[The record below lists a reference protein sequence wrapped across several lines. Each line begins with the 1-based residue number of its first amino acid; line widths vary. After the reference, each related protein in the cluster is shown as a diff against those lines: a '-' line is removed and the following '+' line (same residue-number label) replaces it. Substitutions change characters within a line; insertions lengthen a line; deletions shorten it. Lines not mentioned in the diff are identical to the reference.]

1 MRLIAGN
8 KIKHSIICLLLS
20 MLFSSVGSTTV
31 LAQEALT
38 VAFPDGSTAP
48 AGRLKVVVSV
58 PNTFDPQSV
67 KFWWSIRDWKISKLD
82 GSKTSSIMD
91 KPAQFE
97 ALGVRAF
104 ENALDG
110 MVEVRGRDLG
120 RKIEFN
126 FLSMLAVKVSVN
138 VVVTTEING
147 KLSSISTPIAFKFS
161 PSNAETGVV
170 ANIPE
175 PDKFSLDVN
184 NPDPGNSTSTKV
196 SVSLGDDAPD
206 TMALNETSVAFS
218 KSYWVFRVSKNGV
231 PISPVM
237 ELSPS
242 KGSKVWATFDIT
254 QTSYKAAGAI
264 FRVVSGQVFP
274 DLDHLKKSN
283 LANDLCDRCMSG
295 WPIFTYFYQDFEYKI
310 PFKEKPLSLV
320 KFQWTTGDLS
330 DLTNTWKNPTKTIV
344 NDNNYGYER
353 FYFRFQRDISKLPAN
368 AVCESTIVDLQY
380 QKSGKWISVWS
391 LKANSKREYGGN
403 GPEGYSYLN
412 CLNTDLN
419 SHGSGRDHLNANY
432 WVNSYGSIEGSPYP
446 SPELPNGDY
455 KFRFALKI
463 KYFDEDERIVGPELE
478 ETFESFPVKYIFT
491 PDDPELEVSVTY
503 PRLVAYKSKNIASVT
518 TSPKSNGT
526 CSYYLFNRVRIP
538 VGKAPLVNG
547 KSKLTV
553 QALSTNV
560 GNNLAT
566 SITVVCKSG
575 NLEGTGG
582 VAFFITR

>member
-1 MRLIAGN
+1 MRLTAGN
-8 KIKHSIICLLLS
+8 KIKHSIIYLLLS
-20 MLFSSVGSTTV
+20 MLFSSVGFTPV

-38 VAFPDGSTAP
+38 VTFPDGSTAP
-48 AGRLKVVVSV
+48 AGRLKVLVSV
-58 PNTFDPQSV
+58 PNAFDPQSV
-67 KFWWSIRDWKISKLD
+67 KFWWGVGDWKISKLD
-82 GSKTSSIMD
+82 GSKTSSIID
-91 KPAQFE
+91 NPAQFN
-97 ALGVRAF
+97 ALNVRAF

-110 MVEVRGRDLG
+110 MVKVSIRDLG
-120 RKIEFN
+120 RKVELN

-138 VVVTTEING
+138 VVVTTEIKG
-147 KLSSISTPIAFKFS
+147 KLSSITTPITFKFS

-184 NPDPGNSTSTKV
+184 NPDPGNATSTKV
-196 SVSLGDDAPD
+196 SVSLGDDAPN
-206 TMALNETSVAFS
+206 TMALNATSVAFG

-231 PISPVM
+231 PIGPVK
-237 ELSPS
+237 ELSAS
-242 KGSKVWATFDIT
+242 TSSKVWASFDIT

-274 DLDHLKKSN
+274 DLDQLKKSN
-283 LANDLCDRCMSG
+283 LANELCGACRSG
-295 WPIFTYFYQDFEYKI
+295 WPVFTYFYRDFEYKI
-310 PFKEKPLSLV
+310 PFKEKPLNLI
-320 KFQWTTGDLS
+320 KFQWTTS
-330 DLTNTWKNPTKTIV
+330 DFSNLTDSWKNPIKAVI

-353 FYFRFQRDISKLPAN
+353 FYFRFQRDITKLPPN
-368 AVCESTIVDLQY
+368 AVCESAIVDLQY
-380 QKSGKWISVWS
+380 QKAGKWISVWS
-391 LKANSKREYGGN
+391 IKGYGGN
-403 GPEGYSYLN
+403 APAGGFTYLN
-412 CLNTDLN
+412 CLNTSLN
-419 SHGSGRDHLNANY
+419 N
-432 WVNSYGSIEGSPYP
+432 NSQTYFSRISPDYMNTADTLPYP
-446 SPELPNGDY
+446 SPELPVGDY

-463 KYFDEDERIVGPELE
+463 KYFDEDERIVGPDLE

-503 PRLVAYKSKNIASVT
+503 PRLVAYKSKNIVSVT

-526 CSYYLFNRVRIP
+526 CSYYLFNRIRIP

-553 QALSTNV
+553 QALSMNV

-566 SITVVCKSG
+566 SITVVCKTG

-582 VAFFITR
+582 VLFFVTK